1 VQELIAQGA
10 LTSEQARTH
19 PHRNVVTQALGVKAF
34 HIGPQIAP
42 GVPWVRAIDAP
53 LSLALKSGN
62 FGSDDFFDKAQEY
75 FHD

>member
-1 VQELIAQGA
+1 
-10 LTSEQARTH
+10 
-19 PHRNVVTQALGVKAF
+19 
-34 HIGPQIAP
+34 
-42 GVPWVRAIDAP
+42 VRAIDAP